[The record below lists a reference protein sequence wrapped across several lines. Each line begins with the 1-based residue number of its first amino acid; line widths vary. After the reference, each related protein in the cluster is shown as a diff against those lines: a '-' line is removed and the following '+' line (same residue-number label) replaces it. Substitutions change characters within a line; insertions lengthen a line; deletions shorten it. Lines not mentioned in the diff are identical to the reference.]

1 MRKKLLLITKLLD
14 ESMGF
19 SYKILFRTL
28 VKPFYAENKGVLVF
42 IFTMM
47 FFIVSEQSG
56 AGLYE
61 YHYSLVTGMLSNYIF
76 LLFVLFVWLLYA
88 RKCVAFV
95 SNKLDMPEYNFLH
108 ILNSLSKAKRI
119 RLFFLVEIW
128 LMMPIII
135 YSIFIT
141 FNGLQQHFYIPLLI
155 TIIFLA
161 LLCLA
166 PAIWYTFLLN
176 NPQKFQLFSNQNKA
190 SLSLLI
196 PTYQVIL
203 LRFISNKQKI
213 IWIGIKV
220 FTCGILYLVARNN
233 TSTEYDAPFAFMF
246 FNFGILANGVI
257 IYRIREFEESY
268 LSSYRGLP
276 ITLLKR
282 FLEYSLFY
290 FLLLIPEF
298 FTGIILTPNHL
309 HYIDAI
315 NFSLC
320 GYSLLLLMNSITFL
334 QNFSMKDYLKILLL
348 IFCVEFIFL
357 MAFGLTVLYC
367 FFLIFAFALFFKA
380 YYRFEQSV

>member
-1 MRKKLLLITKLLD
+1 MD
-14 ESMGF
+14 SSF
-19 SYKILFRTL
+19 KILFRVL
-28 VKPFYAENKGVLVF
+28 VRPFYAENKGVLVF

-61 YHYSLVTGMLSNYIF
+61 YHYSLVTGMLSNHIF
-76 LLFVLFVWLLYA
+76 LLFVLFIWFLYA

-95 SNKLDMPEYNFLH
+95 SNKLNMPELNFLH
-108 ILNSLSKAKRI
+108 IYNSLSKAKRI

-161 LLCLA
+161 LLCIA
-166 PAIWYTFLLN
+166 PAMWYTLLLN
-176 NPQKFQLFSNQNKA
+176 TPQKFQLLSSQNKGT
-190 SLSLLI
+190 LSLLI
-196 PTYQVIL
+196 PAYQVIL

-213 IWIGIKV
+213 MWIGIKV
-220 FTCGILYLVARNN
+220 FTCGILYLVERNN
-233 TSTEYDAPFAFMF
+233 SSTEYDAQFAFMF

-268 LSSYRGLP
+268 LLSYRGLP
-276 ITLLKR
+276 VTLLKR

-290 FLLLIPEF
+290 FLLLLPEF
-298 FTGIILTPNHL
+298 FTAIKLTPNHL
-309 HYIDAI
+309 HYNDAI
-315 NFSLC
+315 NFSLG
-320 GYSLLLLMNSITFL
+320 GYSLLLLLNSITFL
-334 QNFSMKDYLKILLL
+334 RNFSMNYYLKILLL
-348 IFCVEFIFL
+348 IFCVEYIFL
-357 MAFGLTVLYC
+357 MAFGLTLLYC
-367 FFLIFAFALFFKA
+367 FFFALAFVLFYKA
-380 YYRFEQSV
+380 YYKFEQSI